1 MVVTIRI
8 SKQRRI
14 FSPNC
19 ICNACHSHSL
29 LRDFDYNCCKKY
41 AVYCLYNIIPSI
53 YTVGRPIF
61 WSLSQKIKQLRGR
74 SVGCVN

>member
-1 MVVTIRI
+1 MLGDSNAIASKFYNSNWVTYDPMVVTIRI

-14 FSPNC
+14 FFPNC
-19 ICNACHSHSL
+19 ISNTCHSHSL

-53 YTVGRPIF
+53 Y
-61 WSLSQKIKQLRGR
+61 
-74 SVGCVN
+74 SV